1 MVITVA
7 VLVLTALVLRLDLVT
22 LDVGVMLLLIWSPPM
37 DAQWMADRQGRV
49 CLWYDPL
56 YSDCVYT
63 QPENNLPV

>member
-37 DAQWMADRQGRV
+37 DA
-49 CLWYDPL
+49 
-56 YSDCVYT
+56 
-63 QPENNLPV
+63 